1 MCSRAEAAPGP
12 DVQLENRYQK
22 FKALARP
29 PAVQARA
36 LCSWAST
43 SIVKMSLAMPPPI
56 QSPFREEDSDS
67 DASEDSAG
75 LPQKLDHHKSRPNC
89 SNLRLATCQWP
100 LSDLIVGMKHL
111 TPIQNPALP
120 FPFHCQYTKREPNT
134 SHDPQ
139 IKTDQMETLMK
150 RLIGSTDILHWK
162 SSCNSQIFPFTFTF
176 DHIAITLKVSVQSCI
191 IQNSTNNLN

>member
-1 MCSRAEAAPGP
+1 MRCPLPSRARSGRRTRTLTP
-12 DVQLENRYQK
+12 
-22 FKALARP
+22 ARILQVCHKNLITINQGQTAQILGWP
-29 PAVQARA
+29 PA
-36 LCSWAST
+36 
-43 SIVKMSLAMPPPI
+43 
-56 QSPFREEDSDS
+56 
-67 DASEDSAG
+67 
-75 LPQKLDHHKSRPNC
+75 
-89 SNLRLATCQWP
+89 QWP

-162 SSCNSQIFPFTFTF
+162 SSCNPQIFPFTFTF